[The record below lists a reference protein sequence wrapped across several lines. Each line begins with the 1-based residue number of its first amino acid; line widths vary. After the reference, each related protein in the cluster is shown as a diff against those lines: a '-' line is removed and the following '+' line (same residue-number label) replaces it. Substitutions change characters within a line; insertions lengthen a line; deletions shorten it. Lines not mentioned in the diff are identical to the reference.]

1 MTLFER
7 TIRAELQEL
16 TKQGVRLK
24 FVGNNESLPASLVG
38 AMREAEQITESN
50 NRLGLNICF
59 NYGGKWDIVQ
69 GIKKLLEN
77 NPDVIK
83 DYTKLTEQ
91 SFSQYLALADIPE
104 PDLFIRTGGS
114 RDLVIFCFGT

>member
-1 MTLFER
+1 
-7 TIRAELQEL
+7 
-16 TKQGVRLK
+16 
-24 FVGNNESLPASLVG
+24 
-38 AMREAEQITESN
+38 MREAEQTKSN
-50 NRLGLNICF
+50 NLLGLNICF

-104 PDLFIRTGGS
+104 PTFLFEQVGS
-114 RDLVIFCFGT
+114 RDLAIFALELSIYRDSILPIFFGR